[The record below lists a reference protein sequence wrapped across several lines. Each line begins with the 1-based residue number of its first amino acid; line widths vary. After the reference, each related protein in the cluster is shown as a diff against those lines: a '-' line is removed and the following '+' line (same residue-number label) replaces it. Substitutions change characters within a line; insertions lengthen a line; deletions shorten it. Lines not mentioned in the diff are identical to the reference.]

1 MIPAQSNKDM
11 ADWTMQGLH
20 NVLPRFFGLGNFF
33 GRLTICLLEDR
44 VRIAMMFVFLHC
56 LVVNYL
62 TMYRISNRQLAQ
74 PWYMHAIMKSMLF
87 SVAFVQRWLCLPR
100 WSASCSVDLRTP
112 EMPADGSCPRL
123 YPTTYALPSIL
134 KLYRH

>member
-44 VRIAMMFVFLHC
+44 VRIAMMFVFLRCLILSYLTILDIQQATCSTVVYACNHEINTMFRRFRST
-56 LVVNYL
+56 LVVS
-62 TMYRISNRQLAQ
+62 T
-74 PWYMHAIMKSMLF
+74 SMG
-87 SVAFVQRWLCLPR
+87 
-100 WSASCSVDLRTP
+100 CSVF
-112 EMPADGSCPRL
+112 GRL
-123 YPTTYALPSIL
+123 ASA
-134 KLYRH
+134 RDAC